1 MERGRDE
8 RERNWIKMER
18 GREGGEKQGIRV
30 LFWRDRVMDR
40 ERERHREDGER
51 TVNSK
56 RGREIKTERG
66 QRV

>member
-1 MERGRDE
+1 
-8 RERNWIKMER
+8 MER
-18 GREGGEKQGIRV
+18 GREGGEKQGIRI

-40 ERERHREDGER
+40 ERHREDGER
-51 TVNSK
+51 AVNSK